1 MRYWFSPP
9 KNSMISTTAKRIAVA
24 IMKIETKKPRGDE
37 MVDLPLTVK
46 LGIGL

>member
-1 MRYWFSPP
+1 
-9 KNSMISTTAKRIAVA
+9 MISTTAKRIAVA